1 MGSQSEKIPKQD
13 AGSAQRWC
21 PPSMDG
27 SSDQVIKHQ
36 LQTAKAGVDSRPG
49 MPTAEEIERWQQE
62 ARQEGYDDGL
72 RQAQQ
77 QTNELKQRLLGLINF
92 FEAPLQ
98 AMNEEVEEQLHLL
111 AVTLAQQLVRRE
123 IRNDPGEIIGLIRE
137 SLPLLP
143 ANSRR
148 IKIHLHPDDAGLLRN
163 TLQMDQ
169 HEEEQSWQLLEDPTI
184 TRGGCQIK
192 ADKSVINLTLEKR
205 LQALA
210 ASVLGDERLEDQDE
224 PGTD

>member
-1 MGSQSEKIPKQD
+1 
-13 AGSAQRWC
+13 
-21 PPSMDG
+21 MDG

-36 LQTAKAGVDSRPG
+36 LHPGSQEAESRPG
-49 MPTAEEIERWQQE
+49 MPTAEEIEGWQQE

-77 QTNELKQRLLGLINF
+77 ETNELKQRLLQLINF
-92 FEAPLQ
+92 LEAPLQ
-98 AMNEEVEEQLHLL
+98 AMNEEVEEQLHQL

-143 ANSRR
+143 ANSRNIR
-148 IKIHLHPDDAGLLRN
+148 VHLHPEDAELLRS

-210 ASVLGDERLEDQDE
+210 ASVLGDERLEEQDE
-224 PGTD
+224 PGPD

>member
-1 MGSQSEKIPKQD
+1 MGSQSQKIPKQD
-13 AGSAQRWC
+13 AGSAQKWN

-27 SSDQVIKHQ
+27 ASDQVFKHQ
-36 LQTAKAGVDSRPG
+36 LASANQEAEQRAG
-49 MPTAEEIERWQQE
+49 MPTAEEMERWQQE
-62 ARQEGYDDGL
+62 ARKEGYADGL
-72 RQAQQ
+72 KQAQAE
-77 QTNELKQRLLGLINF
+77 TDGIKQRLLQLINF
-92 FEAPLQ
+92 LEAPLQ
-98 AMNEEVEEQLHLL
+98 AMNEEVEQQLHQL

-123 IRNDPGEIIGLIRE
+123 IRSDPGEIIGLIRE
-137 SLPLLP
+137 SLQLLP
-143 ANSRR
+143 ANSR
-148 IKIHLHPDDAGLLRN
+148 KIRVHLHPDDAELLRN

-210 ASVLGDERLEDQDE
+210 ASVLGDERLEEQDE